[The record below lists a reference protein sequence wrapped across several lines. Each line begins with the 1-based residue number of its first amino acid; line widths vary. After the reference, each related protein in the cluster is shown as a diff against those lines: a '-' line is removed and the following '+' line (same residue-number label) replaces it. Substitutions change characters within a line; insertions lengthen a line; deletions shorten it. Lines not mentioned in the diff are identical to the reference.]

1 MQLIDNSLR
10 NRAQRAPEPLRP
22 GLDVAVI
29 TLASDTAVPD
39 VHLSV
44 RGGVAPVRVY
54 LYVDGDLRDCQT
66 SALERFRITID
77 GLAVGRHA
85 VTARAIDAIGRW
97 GGASIV
103 IDVPSTPE
111 RSSVSA

>member
-10 NRAQRAPEPLRP
+10 NHTSRTPEPLRP
-22 GLDVAVI
+22 GLDVAVL
-29 TLASDTAVPD
+29 TLASGAAVPD

-44 RGGVAPVRVY
+44 RGGVGPVRVY
-54 LYVDGDLRDCQT
+54 FYVDGDLRDCQT

-85 VTARAIDAIGRW
+85 ITARAIDAMGRW

-103 IDVPSTPE
+103 IDVPSDPE
-111 RSSVSA
+111 GSSVSA